1 MRGGGQISLLAFF
14 YWFRKEQTNF
24 ARMTVSVL
32 EIGLRQTSSV
42 LYMAVDAL
50 LPERG
55 KGVAGFDEFTAAL
68 DHEGIPAVWLTSRS
82 RLQFDE
88 PRRKLGHAHPFI
100 GEDGCGVYLPEGYF
114 HLRPDSGGPRSAKA
128 STLRLGRFTCIPV
141 AEALPAAADALEALS
156 EETGVPIVALRS
168 LSLRELAQNTG
179 LPAREA
185 ELARQR
191 DFDEL
196 FFFAG
201 VADAQVELFL
211 AEGRKRRMVFRQHGV
226 LWSAAVGASI
236 QRCVGAL
243 TKLYDRAL
251 RYHAHSVAIATA
263 DSAPSLFPFC
273 DRSILLSDPNEDED
287 GSESFKK
294 EEKDNAEA
302 QRTRRFRRVSSREIP
317 LEGPQVWEQV
327 LESVVP
333 KS

>member
-1 MRGGGQISLLAFF
+1 
-14 YWFRKEQTNF
+14 
-24 ARMTVSVL
+24 
-32 EIGLRQTSSV
+32 
-42 LYMAVDAL
+42 
-50 LPERG
+50 
-55 KGVAGFDEFTAAL
+55 
-68 DHEGIPAVWLTSRS
+68 
-82 RLQFDE
+82 
-88 PRRKLGHAHPFI
+88 LGHAHPFI
-100 GEDGCGVYLPEGYF
+100 AEDGCGVYLPEDYF
-114 HLRPDSGGPRSAKA
+114 HLRPDFAGPRSART
-128 STLRLGRFTCIPV
+128 STLRLGRFMCIPS

-156 EETGVPIVALRS
+156 QETGVPIVTLRS

-201 VADAQVELFL
+201 ASDTQVKQFL
-211 AEGRKRRMVFRQHGV
+211 VEGRKRRMEFRQHGV

-236 QRCVGAL
+236 QRCVNAL

-263 DSAPSLFPFC
+263 DLAADLFPFC
-273 DRSILLSDPNEDED
+273 DRNILLADRKLED
-287 GSESFKK
+287 
-294 EEKDNAEA
+294 
-302 QRTRRFRRVSSREIP
+302 RFDLSAKGRLRGRIDKVP
-317 LEGPQVWEQV
+317 LLAPEVWDRV

>member
-1 MRGGGQISLLAFF
+1 
-14 YWFRKEQTNF
+14 
-24 ARMTVSVL
+24 MTLSVL

-42 LYMAVDAL
+42 LYIAVDAL
-50 LPERG
+50 IPERG
-55 KGVAGFDEFTAAL
+55 KSVAGFDEFTAAL

-100 GEDGCGVYLPEGYF
+100 AEDGCGVYLPEGYF
-114 HLRPDSGGPRSAKA
+114 HLRPDAANARAGKA
-128 STLRLGRFTCIPV
+128 ATLRLGRFTCIPS
-141 AEALPAAADALEALS
+141 AEALPAAAEALDALS
-156 EETGVPIVALRS
+156 EETGVPVVTLRS

-201 VADAQVELFL
+201 ASDAEVERFL
-211 AEGRKRRMVFRQHGV
+211 AEGRMRRMEFRQHGV
-226 LWSAAVGASI
+226 LWSTAVGASI

-263 DSAPSLFPFC
+263 ESAPGLFPFC
-273 DRSILLSDPNEDED
+273 DRNILLTDHGREDD
-287 GSESFKK
+287 ASEAAMDD
-294 EEKDNAEA
+294 EKNNAEA
-302 QRTRRFRRVSSREIP
+302 RMQRLRRGNGREVLLRAP
-317 LEGPQVWEQV
+317 ELWEQV
-327 LESVVP
+327 LANVVP